1 MTARQVGTPFTANVK
16 LALQFV
22 GRWCMNLKALLYAT
36 FNLCMLDSSR
46 ARDVPPKAPMA
57 PMAPIHWYLVG
68 VSGHFLQAKSVLQNF
83 PADGRQLAKLPRPV
97 VAAKNTR
104 IVRI

>member
-46 ARDVPPKAPMA
+46 ARDVPP
-57 PMAPIHWYLVG
+57 IHWYSVG
-68 VSGHFLQAKSVLQNF
+68 VSGHVLQAKSVLQNF